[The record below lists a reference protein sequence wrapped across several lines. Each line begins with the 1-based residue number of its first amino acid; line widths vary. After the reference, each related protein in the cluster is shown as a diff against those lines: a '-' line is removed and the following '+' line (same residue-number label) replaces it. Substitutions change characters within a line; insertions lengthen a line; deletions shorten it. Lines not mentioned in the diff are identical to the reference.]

1 MRTDV
6 AEADRRFE
14 VRQAARGWFRA
25 GAIDDK
31 TKAAIDA
38 AYPDDRSRLGR
49 IFRVLVFGFTFMA
62 VNSFFGTF
70 VALLASE
77 LQGAAAVVVIL
88 FGGALIVATD
98 FQIGSMKRRQGGTE
112 SATAVLGVGYFL
124 GGVLWLIAQ
133 AGSGGDENV
142 FIDFALVLTAIVLG
156 AAAWRWGYWLFAVA
170 ATVALF
176 VLLARMPLG
185 RLLWIV
191 VPLFLAPI
199 LVRASESPAR
209 PPAHRR
215 AADALLAVT
224 LVFLYVAV
232 HLGSWDEKI
241 LEQLRGGSPDRTPI
255 ALARFISALAT
266 AAVPVV
272 ALLFGVIRRR
282 RLLIN
287 LGLVGIL
294 ASVITLR
301 VYVHVMPPW
310 AALLLGGVVA
320 VAVALLTTRFLDSGE
335 GEERNGLTAEPLY
348 DDTERRSAL
357 EIAAG
362 VVSATPAARPTGAAP
377 GFEGGGGRSG
387 GGGATESI

>member
-1 MRTDV
+1 
-6 AEADRRFE
+6 
-14 VRQAARGWFRA
+14 
-25 GAIDDK
+25 
-31 TKAAIDA
+31 
-38 AYPDDRSRLGR
+38 
-49 IFRVLVFGFTFMA
+49 MA

-70 VALLASE
+70 IAILASE
-77 LQGAAAVVVIL
+77 LQGAAAVMVIL

-98 FQIGSMKRRQGGTE
+98 FQIGKMKRRQGGTE

-133 AGSGGDENV
+133 AGSGGDENA
-142 FIDFALVLTAIVLG
+142 FINVALVLAGLVLG
-156 AAAWRWGYWLFAVA
+156 AAAWRWGYWIFAVA
-170 ATVALF
+170 AMVAVF

-191 VPLFLAPI
+191 LPLILAPF
-199 LVRASESPAR
+199 LLRAGESAAR

-215 AADALLAVT
+215 AADALLAVS
-224 LVFLYVAV
+224 LVFLYLAV

-241 LEQLRGGSPDRTPI
+241 LEQLRGGSPDLTPI
-255 ALARFISALAT
+255 ALLRFASALAT
-266 AAVPVV
+266 AAVPVIV
-272 ALLFGVIRRR
+272 LLVGVFRRR

-301 VYVHVMPPW
+301 FYVHVMPHW

-335 GEERNGLTAEPLY
+335 DQERNGLTAEPLY
-348 DDTERRSAL
+348 DDAERRSAL

-362 VVSATPAARPTGAAP
+362 VVSATPAARQTGSP

-387 GGGATESI
+387 GGGATETI